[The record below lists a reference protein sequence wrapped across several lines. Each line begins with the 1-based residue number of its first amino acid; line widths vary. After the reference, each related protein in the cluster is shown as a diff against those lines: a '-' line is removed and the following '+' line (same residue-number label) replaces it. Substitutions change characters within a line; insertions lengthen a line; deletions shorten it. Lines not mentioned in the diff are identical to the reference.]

1 MQPMQNALQTPEKPE
16 KEERHSPVTLIIGGV
31 VALSIL
37 LSLWFLFHVPL
48 GGPATYQTT
57 VNLKMTTAEQA
68 YLKNVRI
75 EKIALSR
82 AENFIRQEV
91 TILSGEVVNDGSENI
106 QLLSLTVEFADSMNQ
121 IALRETRRV
130 LGAPWPA
137 LSPGERRPF
146 EISFDHVPSSW
157 NMQQPYVRASYVQF
171 SRRK

>member
-1 MQPMQNALQTPEKPE
+1 MQSALQNPEKPE
-16 KEERHSPVTLIIGGV
+16 KEERRSPVTLIIGGV

-37 LSLWFLFHVPL
+37 LSLWFLFHGPT
-48 GGPATYQTT
+48 GGPSIFPRT
-57 VNLKMTTAEQA
+57 VNLKMTAAEQA
-68 YLKNVRI
+68 YLKNIRI
-75 EKIALSR
+75 EKMALSR

-121 IALRETRRV
+121 IALRETRSV
-130 LGAPWPA
+130 LGAPSAA

-157 NMQQPYVRASYVQF
+157 NMQQPYVRASYVQL
-171 SRRK
+171 SHRK

>member
-1 MQPMQNALQTPEKPE
+1 MQNALQTPEKPE

-57 VNLKMTTAEQA
+57 VNLKMTAAEQA
-68 YLKNVRI
+68 YLKNIRI

-121 IALRETRRV
+121 IALRETRGV
-130 LGAPWPA
+130 LGAPRPA
-137 LSPGERRPF
+137 LAPGERRPF

-157 NMQQPYVRASYVQF
+157 NMQRPYVRASYLQF